1 VCATRCRLVV
11 AQYHGS
17 SRVGSFTSSRVNF
30 LLLSVPVGPI
40 MPLPGDN
47 VHFPPWDTL
56 TSSPAP
62 HVALVGVTRR
72 TYYVLVMAVGQP
84 RFNAKK
90 HRLCVK
96 RWRLGRPCR
105 PRACRISATNRHCWR
120 SSEPVLKCNIKA
132 NPLPGRCRGAV
143 QHPLASP
150 ALVMPHVLLATAVS
164 LPVVVREKAGGNGA
178 SWLLA
183 LGSWLLALGTW
194 HMAHTHGHIS
204 RRSCGGPGRRAPVEA
219 TGAGR

>member
-72 TYYVLVMAVGQP
+72 TYYVLPLVCWSTPIQRKKTSPPHQIRSVFLQLEAGQAMQAAGLP
-84 RFNAKK
+84 C
-90 HRLCVK
+90 LCY
-96 RWRLGRPCR
+96 
-105 PRACRISATNRHCWR
+105 
-120 SSEPVLKCNIKA
+120 
-132 NPLPGRCRGAV
+132 
-143 QHPLASP
+143 
-150 ALVMPHVLLATAVS
+150 
-164 LPVVVREKAGGNGA
+164 
-178 SWLLA
+178 
-183 LGSWLLALGTW
+183 
-194 HMAHTHGHIS
+194 
-204 RRSCGGPGRRAPVEA
+204 
-219 TGAGR
+219 